1 MDSGFS
7 VQNKETGG
15 GEGGVIQNS
24 EFRIQNSE
32 LRVMDSE
39 FRIKSDGFRIQCTE

>member
-24 EFRIQNSE
+24 E
-32 LRVMDSE
+32 L
-39 FRIKSDGFRIQCTE
+39 RIKSDGFRIQN